1 MNTFEFTY
9 LLNKPNAI
17 KDKHTIGL
25 EAIVNEFSYFQ
36 SARALLLKALYN
48 KESFQ
53 YNPALRKTAA
63 YTTDRSV
70 LFDFITSGNFASVQ
84 QLFIEEKEAFI
95 NEIKVNEVE
104 IVTVAPS
111 TIESKVEANTLEQS
125 IVHSIKE
132 AEDVQETDEVEEIQI
147 NKNKEEKIA
156 AVSEKLNIGKPLDF
170 SKGEK
175 HSFQEWLQLANFSPI
190 ERTEKEPEAF
200 QTPKSTP
207 IDPEKQK
214 KTALIDR
221 FIENNPK
228 ISPVREMSKIAHIP
242 EQNQDQS
249 YLMTETLAKVYLEQR
264 KYQKAIQA
272 YEILILK
279 YPEKSTFFADRISD
293 IRVLQQN
300 NN

>member
-1 MNTFEFTY
+1 MNTYEFTN

-17 KDKHTIGL
+17 KDKHTLGL
-25 EAIVNEFSYFQ
+25 EKIINEFPFFQ
-36 SARALLLKALYN
+36 SARALMLKALYN
-48 KESFQ
+48 QDSFQ

-84 QLFIEEKEAFI
+84 KLFIEEKEAFI
-95 NEIKVNEVE
+95 NEIKVNDIE
-104 IVTVAPS
+104 IVTVEPAF
-111 TIESKVEANTLEQS
+111 TDSKEKTSTLEQS
-125 IVHSIKE
+125 IVKS
-132 AEDVQETDEVEEIQI
+132 I
-147 NKNKEEKIA
+147 NKAEISESPINSESAQA
-156 AVSEKLNIGKPLDF
+156 AAAEKLNMGKPLDF
-170 SKGEK
+170 SKNEK
-175 HSFQEWLQLANFSPI
+175 HSFQEWLQLAHFNPI
-190 ERTEKEPEAF
+190 KRENSAENENIE
-200 QTPKSTP
+200 QTQVTN
-207 IDPEKQK
+207 DPEKQK
-214 KTALIDR
+214 KIAIIDR

-228 ISPVREMSKIAHIP
+228 ISPVKEMSKIAYIP

-264 KYQKAIQA
+264 KFQKAIQA

>member
-1 MNTFEFTY
+1 MNTYEFTY

-17 KDKHTIGL
+17 KDKHTLGL
-25 EAIVNEFSYFQ
+25 EKIVNEFPYFQ
-36 SARALLLKALYN
+36 SAKALLLKGLYN
-48 KESFQ
+48 QESFQ

-70 LFDFITSGNFASVQ
+70 LFDFITSGNFAPVQ
-84 QLFIEEKEAFI
+84 KLFIEEKEAFI
-95 NEIKVNEVE
+95 NEIKVNDLE
-104 IVTVAPS
+104 IVTVIPS
-111 TIESKVEANTLEQS
+111 KTENKTETSTLEQS
-125 IVHSIKE
+125 IVNSIKE
-132 AEDVQETDEVEEIQI
+132 AGIDETISKTEEII
-147 NKNKEEKIA
+147 TT
-156 AVSEKLNIGKPLDF
+156 VSEKLNIGKPLDF
-170 SKGEK
+170 SKDEK

-190 ERTEKEPEAF
+190 KREKEEI
-200 QTPKSTP
+200 QEKIKP
-207 IDPEKQK
+207 ISNIVDPLKQK
-214 KTALIDR
+214 KIALIDR

-228 ISPVREMSKIAHIP
+228 ISPVKEMSKIAHIP
-242 EQNQDQS
+242 EQTQDQS
-249 YLMTETLAKVYLEQR
+249 YLMTETLAKVYLEQK

>member
-1 MNTFEFTY
+1 MNTYEFTY

-17 KDKHTIGL
+17 KDKHAIGL
-25 EAIVNEFSYFQ
+25 EQIVNEFPFFQ
-36 SARALLLKALYN
+36 SARALLLKGLYTQ
-48 KESFQ
+48 ESFQ

-70 LFDFITSGNFASVQ
+70 LFDFITSGNFAPVQ
-84 QLFIEEKEAFI
+84 KLFIEEKEAFI
-95 NEIKVNEVE
+95 NEIKVNDIE
-104 IVTVAPS
+104 IVTVIPS
-111 TIESKVEANTLEQS
+111 VETVKSESSPLEQS
-125 IVHSIKE
+125 IANSIKE
-132 AEDVQETDEVEEIQI
+132 SETTEAVSNTVET
-147 NKNKEEKIA
+147 IA
-156 AVSEKLNIGKPLDF
+156 SVSEKLNIGKPLDF
-170 SKGEK
+170 SKEEK

-190 ERTEKEPEAF
+190 EREKTENKNETKPVSV
-200 QTPKSTP
+200 Q
-207 IDPEKQK
+207 IDPVKQK
-214 KTALIDR
+214 KIAIIDR

-228 ISPVREMSKIAHIP
+228 ISPVKEMSKIAYIP
-242 EQNQDQS
+242 EQNQDNS
-249 YLMTETLAKVYLEQR
+249 YLMTETLAKVYLEQK

>member
-17 KDKHTIGL
+17 KDKHTAGL
-25 EAIVNEFSYFQ
+25 EKIVNEFPFFQ
-36 SARALLLKALYN
+36 SARALLLKGLHN
-48 KESFQ
+48 QESFQ

-70 LFDFITSGNFASVQ
+70 LFDFITSGDFLPVQ
-84 QLFIEEKEAFI
+84 KLFIDEKEAFI
-95 NEIKVNEVE
+95 NDIMVHDLQ
-104 IVTVAPS
+104 IVTVAPTVAKDLVAPS
-111 TIESKVEANTLEQS
+111 TLEQS
-125 IVHSIKE
+125 IVSSIN
-132 AEDVQETDEVEEIQI
+132 AVQEEEEIAPTS
-147 NKNKEEKIA
+147 EEKA
-156 AVSEKLNIGKPLDF
+156 AQVSEKLEIGKPLDF
-170 SKGEK
+170 SKEEK
-175 HSFQEWLQLANFSPI
+175 HSFQEWLQLANFNPI
-190 ERTEKEPEAF
+190 EREK
-200 QTPKSTP
+200 TPDKAKTKLP
-207 IDPEKQK
+207 DPIIDPEKK
-214 KTALIDR
+214 KKIALIDR
-221 FIENNPK
+221 FIETNPK

-264 KYQKAIQA
+264 KFQKAIQA

-279 YPEKSTFFADRISD
+279 YPEKSTFFANRISD

>member
-1 MNTFEFTY
+1 MNTYEFTY

-17 KDKHTIGL
+17 KDKHTLGL
-25 EAIVNEFSYFQ
+25 EKIVNEFPYFQ
-36 SARALLLKALYN
+36 SAKALLLKGLYN
-48 KESFQ
+48 QESFQ

-70 LFDFITSGNFASVQ
+70 LFDFITSGNFAPVQ
-84 QLFIEEKEAFI
+84 KLFIEEKEAFI
-95 NEIKVNEVE
+95 NEIKVNDLE
-104 IVTVAPS
+104 IVTVIPS
-111 TIESKVEANTLEQS
+111 KTENKTETSTLEQS
-125 IVHSIKE
+125 IVNSIKE
-132 AEDVQETDEVEEIQI
+132 AGIDETISNNEEII
-147 NKNKEEKIA
+147 TT
-156 AVSEKLNIGKPLDF
+156 VSEKLNIGKPLDF
-170 SKGEK
+170 SKDEK

-190 ERTEKEPEAF
+190 EREKAGIQEEI
-200 QTPKSTP
+200 KP
-207 IDPEKQK
+207 ISNTADPLKQK
-214 KTALIDR
+214 KIALIDR

-228 ISPVREMSKIAHIP
+228 ISPVKEMSKIAHIP
-242 EQNQDQS
+242 EQTQDQS
-249 YLMTETLAKVYLEQR
+249 YLMTETLAKVYLEQK

>member
-9 LLNKPNAI
+9 LLNKPSAI
-17 KDKHTIGL
+17 KDKHTEGL
-25 EAIVNEFSYFQ
+25 ETIVNEFPYFQ
-36 SARALLLKALYN
+36 SARALLLKGLHN
-48 KESFQ
+48 QESFQ

-70 LFDFITSGNFASVQ
+70 LFDFITSGNFAPVQ

-95 NEIKVNEVE
+95 NEIKVNDIE
-104 IVTVAPS
+104 IVTVLPTTEIKTVAS
-111 TIESKVEANTLEQS
+111 TLEQS
-125 IVHSIKE
+125 IVNSIKE
-132 AEDVQETDEVEEIQI
+132 SEEFEIAESVTH
-147 NKNKEEKIA
+147 NKETIA

-170 SKGEK
+170 SKDEK
-175 HSFQEWLQLANFSPI
+175 HSFQEWLQLANLSPI
-190 ERTEKEPEAF
+190 KREKTVSDAIA
-200 QTPKSTP
+200 TP
-207 IDPEKQK
+207 ILPTVDPEKQK

-242 EQNQDQS
+242 EQNQDHS

>member
-1 MNTFEFTY
+1 MNTYEFTY

-25 EAIVNEFSYFQ
+25 EKIVNEFPYFQ

-48 KESFQ
+48 QESFQ

-70 LFDFITSGNFASVQ
+70 LFDFITSGNFAPVQ
-84 QLFIEEKEAFI
+84 KLFIEEKEAFI
-95 NEIKVNEVE
+95 NEIKVNDLE
-104 IVTVAPS
+104 IVTVIS
-111 TIESKVEANTLEQS
+111 SKTENKTETSTLEQS
-125 IVHSIKE
+125 IVNSIKE
-132 AEDVQETDEVEEIQI
+132 AGIDETISKNEEII
-147 NKNKEEKIA
+147 TT
-156 AVSEKLNIGKPLDF
+156 VSEKLNIGKPLDF
-170 SKGEK
+170 SKDEK

-190 ERTEKEPEAF
+190 EREKVEIQEEI
-200 QTPKSTP
+200 KP
-207 IDPEKQK
+207 ISNTVDPLKQK
-214 KTALIDR
+214 KIALIDR

-228 ISPVREMSKIAHIP
+228 ISPVKEMSKIAHIP
-242 EQNQDQS
+242 EQTQDQS
-249 YLMTETLAKVYLEQR
+249 YLMTETLAKVYLEQK

>member
-25 EAIVNEFSYFQ
+25 EAIVNEFPYFQ
-36 SARALLLKALYN
+36 SARALLLKGLYN
-48 KESFQ
+48 QESFQ

-70 LFDFITSGNFASVQ
+70 LFDFITSGNFAPVQ
-84 QLFIEEKEAFI
+84 KLFIDEKEAFI
-95 NEIKVNEVE
+95 NEIKVNDLQ
-104 IVTVAPS
+104 IVTVISEILEPK
-111 TIESKVEANTLEQS
+111 IESSTLEQS
-125 IVHSIKE
+125 IVKSIE
-132 AEDVQETDEVEEIQI
+132 ESEIVESLPNTQE
-147 NKNKEEKIA
+147 NIA
-156 AVSEKLNIGKPLDF
+156 TISEKLN
-170 SKGEK
+170 
-175 HSFQEWLQLANFSPI
+175 
-190 ERTEKEPEAF
+190 
-200 QTPKSTP
+200 
-207 IDPEKQK
+207 
-214 KTALIDR
+214 
-221 FIENNPK
+221 
-228 ISPVREMSKIAHIP
+228 
-242 EQNQDQS
+242 QDHS

>member
-1 MNTFEFTY
+1 MNTYEFTY

-17 KDKHTIGL
+17 KDKHTLGL
-25 EAIVNEFSYFQ
+25 EKIANEFPYFQ
-36 SARALLLKALYN
+36 SAKALLLKGLYN
-48 KESFQ
+48 QESFQ

-70 LFDFITSGNFASVQ
+70 LFDFITSGNFAPVQ
-84 QLFIEEKEAFI
+84 KLFIEEKEAFI
-95 NEIKVNEVE
+95 NEIKVNDLE
-104 IVTVAPS
+104 IVTVIS
-111 TIESKVEANTLEQS
+111 SKTENKTETSTLEQS
-125 IVHSIKE
+125 IVNSIKE
-132 AEDVQETDEVEEIQI
+132 AGIDETISKTEEII
-147 NKNKEEKIA
+147 TT
-156 AVSEKLNIGKPLDF
+156 VSEKLNIGKPLDF
-170 SKGEK
+170 SKDEK

-190 ERTEKEPEAF
+190 KREKEEI
-200 QTPKSTP
+200 QEKIKP
-207 IDPEKQK
+207 ISNTVDPLKQK
-214 KTALIDR
+214 KIALIDR

-228 ISPVREMSKIAHIP
+228 ISPVKEMSKIAHIP
-242 EQNQDQS
+242 EQTQDQS
-249 YLMTETLAKVYLEQR
+249 YLMTETLAKVYLEQK